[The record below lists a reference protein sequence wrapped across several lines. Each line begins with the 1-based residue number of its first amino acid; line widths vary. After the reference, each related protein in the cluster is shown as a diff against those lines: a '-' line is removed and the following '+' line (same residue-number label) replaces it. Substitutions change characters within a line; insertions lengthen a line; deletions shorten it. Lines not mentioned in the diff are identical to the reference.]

1 MNFKKS
7 FLVLSL
13 LVSQYFFAQEGI
25 AVYTDYLSD
34 NYYLI
39 HPSMAGA
46 SRCAKLR
53 LTGRQQW
60 FGQDDAPAL
69 QTISYNMSL
78 GEESTSGVGMI
89 AFNDKNGYHSQR
101 GAKFTYAHHLRFSRN
116 TVDLNQLSFGINAAF
131 IQSTLDGSDFTG
143 NDPVIFPG
151 VIQKDS
157 YFNADIGVSYFYLDF
172 FTHLT
177 VKNFLA
183 SQRRELYSEGF
194 ESDNLRK
201 ILWSAGAV
209 FGDEERILFEPS
221 LMFQYTQET
230 TEKAIDLNFKAYKE
244 LDFGKVWGAL
254 SYRRSFDGAQYVA
267 GSGIEEQKLQWIS
280 PIIGV
285 NYKQF
290 MFAYTYTHVIGDIK
304 FDNAGYHQ
312 LTLGLDL
319 FCKAKEYDCHCP
331 ATN

>member
-1 MNFKKS
+1 M
-7 FLVLSL
+7 
-13 LVSQYFFAQEGI
+13 
-25 AVYTDYLSD
+25 
-34 NYYLI
+34 
-39 HPSMAGA
+39 
-46 SRCAKLR
+46 
-53 LTGRQQW
+53 
-60 FGQDDAPAL
+60 
-69 QTISYNMSL
+69 
-78 GEESTSGVGMI
+78 
-89 AFNDKNGYHSQR
+89 
-101 GAKFTYAHHLRFSRN
+101 
-116 TVDLNQLSFGINAAF
+116 
-131 IQSTLDGSDFTG
+131 DGTDFTG
-143 NDPVIFPG
+143 NDPVIVPG

-183 SQRRELYSEGF
+183 NQRRELYSEGF
-194 ESDNLRK
+194 ESDNLRN

-230 TEKAIDLNFKAYKE
+230 TEKAIDINFKAYKE
-244 LDFGKVWGAL
+244 LDFGRVWGAL

-267 GSGIEEQKLQWIS
+267 SSNSIEEQKLQWIS
-280 PIIGV
+280 PILGI

-312 LTLGLDL
+312 LTLGIDL
-319 FCKAKEYDCHCP
+319 FCKEKEFDCHCP